1 MQKIERKTAEE
12 LETMIE
18 VRLGRPINVKVMK
31 DQAYGWQATLLMDRR
46 AALDLQSRVEQIAT
60 DLRANYDLKE

>member
-1 MQKIERKTAEE
+1 
-12 LETMIE
+12 MIE

>member
-1 MQKIERKTAEE
+1 MQKKERKTAEE

-18 VRLGRPINVKVMK
+18 VRLGRPINVRVMK
-31 DQAYGWQATLLMDRR
+31 DQACGWQATLLMDRR

>member
-1 MQKIERKTAEE
+1 MQKKERKTAEE

-31 DQAYGWQATLLMDRR
+31 D
-46 AALDLQSRVEQIAT
+46 
-60 DLRANYDLKE
+60 